1 VAVGC
6 FCLSLAFSSRPAF
19 GYSPFASLVEARLR
33 PDSLELT
40 IGLDLESAWLA
51 MGETSSVPN
60 VQGSIP
66 RLKKDAAEFC
76 QLSVA
81 GQVLVA
87 RETDVDFRLAE
98 GGVNL
103 RVLFPRPSAWPLH
116 FDVSYLKRLPD
127 YHKTRLVMRDEANKA
142 VRVEMLTAK
151 KSSVDLALPGTS
163 LPDATSV
170 VPPLPSASP
179 APHPLQPAVSFWGL
193 VKVGLKHMLTSYEQI
208 LFFCGLLV
216 VCRRFSSA
224 LAIVAAFTAAYS
236 LTLALATLKVVAI
249 SSEVAEPLM
258 AATIVFVGVENIVR
272 RGEPRGRWFLTLVFG
287 GIYGFGF
294 ANFLRETVLGAGGTS
309 VIRALVPFNLGV
321 ELGQLAVLA
330 VLVPVLWKLRSRPAF
345 VRYGVPALSIAAL
358 LLGGYWLLDC
368 TVFV

>member
-1 VAVGC
+1 VGG
-6 FCLSLAFSSRPAF
+6 FCLSLAFFSGSAF
-19 GYSPFASLVEARLR
+19 AYSPFTSLVEARLR
-33 PDSLELT
+33 PDRLELT
-40 IGLDLESAWLA
+40 IGLDFESAWLA
-51 MGETSSVPN
+51 MGEASSVPN
-60 VQGSIP
+60 VQGSLP

-87 RETDVDFRLAE
+87 RETDVDFRMAE
-98 GGVNL
+98 GGVSL
-103 RVLFPRPSAWPLH
+103 RVVFPRPSAWPLH
-116 FDVSYLKRLPD
+116 FEVTYLKRLPD

-151 KSSVDLALPGTS
+151 KSSVDLPLPGTS

-179 APHPLQPAVSFWGL
+179 APLPLQPAVSFWGL
-193 VKVGLKHMLTSYEQI
+193 VKLGLKHTLTSYEQI

-224 LAIVAAFTAAYS
+224 LAIIAAFTAAYS

-272 RGEPRGRWFLTLVFG
+272 RGEPRGRWLLTLAFG
-287 GIYGFGF
+287 SIYGFGF
-294 ANFLRETVLGAGGTS
+294 ANFLRETVLDVGGTS
-309 VIRALVPFNLGV
+309 VIRSLFPFNLGV

-345 VRYGVPALSIAAL
+345 VHYGVPALSIAAL